1 MNETQ
6 SKSSNLLLYS
16 VIGILLIGLA
26 TLTFMWSAKRSELN
40 QCQNDNLILKS
51 DMEGMNKML
60 EGYVGGLSNDL
71 KTDFKNMLDTYDR
84 LIEMDQS
91 KADSLNKQK
100 AQISQLLKQLNTNK
114 KLSARELFNLKKENE
129 VLRSIMRGYVKQ
141 IDSLNT
147 LNIKLTSVLDET
159 NTKLTETTTERDTYK
174 KDAEQKSEQLK
185 KGAKLQAYGF
195 NSEALRMKLNNT
207 TEPTTKAKNV
217 IQMRSSFTIGENQIA
232 SSGRKSVYLQIVGPN
247 GEVLQSKANYVIE
260 TENGQQGYSDKKDID
275 YNNQAIDLTIYYD
288 LKGIEVGK
296 GNYKVRVYCEG
307 QLIGTDSFTLKL
319 AKAL

>member
-1 MNETQ
+1 MSENKQ
-6 SKSSNLLLYS
+6 PSSNLLMYS
-16 VIGILLIGLA
+16 IIGLLLIGIA
-26 TLTFMWSAKRSELN
+26 TMTFLWSSKRSELN
-40 QCQNDNLILKS
+40 RCQNDNLVLKS

-100 AQISQLLKQLNTNK
+100 AQISQLLNQLNTNK

-174 KDAEQKSEQLK
+174 KDAEQKTEQLK

-195 NSEALRMKLNNT
+195 KSEALRMKLNNT
-207 TEPTTKAKNV
+207 TEPTTKAKNT
-217 IQMRSSFTIGENQIA
+217 IQMRASFTIGENQIA
-232 SSGRKSVYLQIVGPN
+232 SSGRKAIYLQIIAPS
-247 GEVLQSKANYVIE
+247 GEILQSKANYVMD
-260 TENGQQGYSDKKDID
+260 TENGQQAFSDKKDID

-288 LKGIEVGK
+288 LKGQEVGK
-296 GNYKVRVYCEG
+296 GNFKVRVYCEG
-307 QLIGTDSFTLKL
+307 QLIGTDSFTLK
-319 AKAL
+319 

>member
-100 AQISQLLKQLNTNK
+100 AQISQLLNQLNTNK

-207 TEPTTKAKNV
+207 TEITTKAKNV

-307 QLIGTDSFTLKL
+307 QLIGTDSFTLK
-319 AKAL
+319 

>member
-1 MNETQ
+1 MIMNETQ

-71 KTDFKNMLDTYDR
+71 KTDFKNMLDTYDQ

-100 AQISQLLKQLNTNK
+100 AQISQLLNQLNTNK

-147 LNIKLTSVLDET
+147 LNTKLTSVLDET
-159 NTKLTETTTERDTYK
+159 STRLTETTTERDTYK

-307 QLIGTDSFTLKL
+307 QLIGTDSFTLK
-319 AKAL
+319 

>member
-16 VIGILLIGLA
+16 VISILLIGLA

-71 KTDFKNMLDTYDR
+71 KTDFKNMLDTYDQ

-100 AQISQLLKQLNTNK
+100 AQISQLLNQLNTNK

-147 LNIKLTSVLDET
+147 LNTKLTSVLDET
-159 NTKLTETTTERDTYK
+159 STRLTETTTERDTYK

-307 QLIGTDSFTLKL
+307 QLIGTDSFTLK
-319 AKAL
+319 

>member
-1 MNETQ
+1 MTDQEP
-6 SKSSNLLLYS
+6 KSSNLLMYS
-16 VIGILLIGLA
+16 AIGVLLIGLA
-26 TLTFMWSAKRSELN
+26 TLTFMWSSKRSELN

-84 LIEMDQS
+84 LIEMDRS

-100 AQISQLLKQLNTNK
+100 AQISELLTKLNTNK

-129 VLRSIMRGYVKQ
+129 ALRSIMRGYVKQ

-147 LNIKLTSVLDET
+147 LNVKLTSVLDET
-159 NTKLTETTTERDTYK
+159 NIKLNETTTERDTYK
-174 KDAEQKSEQLK
+174 QESEQKTEQLK

-195 NSEALRMKLNNT
+195 ISEALRMKMNNT
-207 TEPTTKAKNV
+207 TEVTPRAKNV
-217 IQMRSSFTIGENQIA
+217 VQMRSSFTIGENQIA
-232 SSGRKSVYLQIVGPN
+232 SSGRKTVYLQIIGPN
-247 GEVLQSKANYVIE
+247 GAVMQRSDNFVVD
-260 TENGQQGYSDKKDID
+260 TDNGQQAYSDKKDID

-288 LKGIEVGK
+288 LKGQEAAK
-296 GNYKVRVYCEG
+296 GNYKVRIYCEG
-307 QLIGTDSFTLKL
+307 QLIGTDSFTLK
-319 AKAL
+319 

>member
-1 MNETQ
+1 MNESQ
-6 SKSSNLLLYS
+6 SKSSNVLLYS

-174 KDAEQKSEQLK
+174 KDAEQKTEQLK

-217 IQMRSSFTIGENQIA
+217 IQMRSTFTIGENQIA

-247 GEVLQSKANYVIE
+247 GEVLQSKANYVME

-288 LKGIEVGK
+288 LKGLEVGK

-307 QLIGTDSFTLKL
+307 QLIGTDSFTLK
-319 AKAL
+319 

>member
-1 MNETQ
+1 MNESQ
-6 SKSSNLLLYS
+6 SKSSNVLLYS

-174 KDAEQKSEQLK
+174 KDAEQKTEQLK

-217 IQMRSSFTIGENQIA
+217 IQMRSTFTIGENQIA

-247 GEVLQSKANYVIE
+247 GDVLQSKANYVME

-288 LKGIEVGK
+288 LKGLEVGK

-307 QLIGTDSFTLKL
+307 QLIGTDSFTLK
-319 AKAL
+319 

>member
-6 SKSSNLLLYS
+6 PKSSNLLLYS

-174 KDAEQKSEQLK
+174 KDAEQKTEQLK

-195 NSEALRMKLNNT
+195 NSEALRMKFNNT

-232 SSGRKSVYLQIVGPN
+232 SSGRKSVYLQIIGPK
-247 GEVLQSKANYVIE
+247 GEVLQSKANYVME

-288 LKGIEVGK
+288 LKGLEVGK

-307 QLIGTDSFTLKL
+307 QLIGTDSFTLK
-319 AKAL
+319 

>member
-6 SKSSNLLLYS
+6 SKSSNVLLYS

-100 AQISQLLKQLNTNK
+100 AQISQLLNQLNTNK

-159 NTKLTETTTERDTYK
+159 NTRLTETTTERDTYK

-307 QLIGTDSFTLKL
+307 QLIGTDSFTLK
-319 AKAL
+319 

>member
-100 AQISQLLKQLNTNK
+100 AQISQLLNQLNTNK
-114 KLSARELFNLKKENE
+114 KLSARDLFNLKKENE

-307 QLIGTDSFTLKL
+307 QLIGTDSFTLK
-319 AKAL
+319 

>member
-1 MNETQ
+1 MNDTQ
-6 SKSSNLLLYS
+6 PKSSNLLLYS
-16 VIGILLIGLA
+16 VIGVLLIGLA
-26 TLTFMWSAKRSELN
+26 TLTFMWSSKRSELN

-100 AQISQLLKQLNTNK
+100 AQISQLLNQLNTNK

-195 NSEALRMKLNNT
+195 NSEALRMKINNT
-207 TEPTTKAKNV
+207 TEPTTKAKNA
-217 IQMRSSFTIGENQIA
+217 IQMRSSFTIGENQIT
-232 SSGRKSVYLQIVGPN
+232 SSGRKAVFLQIIAPN
-247 GEVLQSKANYVIE
+247 GEILQSKSSNVID
-260 TENGQQGYSDKKDID
+260 TENGQQGFSDKKDID

-288 LKGIEVGK
+288 LKGTEVGK
-296 GNYKVRVYCEG
+296 GNYKVRIYCEG
-307 QLIGTDSFTLKL
+307 QLIGTDSFTLK
-319 AKAL
+319 

>member
-71 KTDFKNMLDTYDR
+71 KTDFKNMLDTYDQ

-100 AQISQLLKQLNTNK
+100 AQISQLLNQLNTNK

-147 LNIKLTSVLDET
+147 LNTKLTSVLDET
-159 NTKLTETTTERDTYK
+159 STRLTETTTERDTYK

-307 QLIGTDSFTLKL
+307 QLIGTDSFTLK
-319 AKAL
+319 

>member
-1 MNETQ
+1 MTENQ
-6 SKSSNLLLYS
+6 QKSSNLVLYS
-16 VIGILLIGLA
+16 VVGILLIGLA
-26 TLTFMWSAKRSELN
+26 ALTFMWSAKRSELN
-40 QCQNDNLILKS
+40 QCQNDNIILKS

-84 LIEMDQS
+84 LIEMDRS

-100 AQISQLLKQLNTNK
+100 AQISQLLTQLNTNK

-159 NTKLTETTTERDTYK
+159 TTKLTETTNERDTYK
-174 KDAEQKSEQLK
+174 QDAEQKSEQLK

-207 TEPTTKAKNV
+207 TEPTTKAKNAV
-217 IQMRSSFTIGENQIA
+217 QMRASFTIGENQIA
-232 SSGRKSVYLQIVGPN
+232 STGKKAVYLQFIAPSGAI
-247 GEVLQSKANYVIE
+247 LQNKANHVME
-260 TENGQQGYSDKKDID
+260 TETGQQAFSDKKDID

-288 LKGIEVGK
+288 LKGQEVEK
-296 GNYKVRVYCEG
+296 GNFKVKIYCEG
-307 QLIGTDSFTLKL
+307 QLIGTDSFTLK
-319 AKAL
+319 